1 MGNKVVAFT
10 EEQLDEYQA
19 CTFLSRKDIL
29 RAQRMFRQLSECHL
43 PPVVE
48 RECAA
53 SLTVPYAALDT
64 LTELKENPFRRR
76 VCEVFSTN
84 ASASLTFDQFLEMF
98 SVFSEHAPRDIKAI
112 YAFRIYDFDGDG
124 FLGESD
130 LLHAV
135 KHLSHDLLTPDE
147 YNTIVAKVQTRPPG
161 GSRPW
166 TAGGPPLPIGFI
178 PVILKMSPIFVPN
191 FPYQY
196 IGLILSG
203 TFNNYCLNTIL
214 ERPRHYLMDKAGTE
228 RLIGQCDI
236 KVKVIEKNL
245 ADRMVIGIRRRGNTE
260 TINNSVIFVMRSSP
274 WRGASQR
281 ARGSDSRGNP
291 SPGGTESTG

>member
-1 MGNKVVAFT
+1 
-10 EEQLDEYQA
+10 
-19 CTFLSRKDIL
+19 
-29 RAQRMFRQLSECHL
+29 MFRQLSECHL

-147 YNTIVAKVQTRPPG
+147 YNTIVAKVLEEADVDCDGRLSQ
-161 GSRPW
+161 SE
-166 TAGGPPLPIGFI
+166 FI
-178 PVILKMSPIFVPN
+178 HVILKCPDFVPN
-191 FPYQY
+191 F
-196 IGLILSG
+196 
-203 TFNNYCLNTIL
+203 
-214 ERPRHYLMDKAGTE
+214 H
-228 RLIGQCDI
+228 
-236 KVKVIEKNL
+236 
-245 ADRMVIGIRRRGNTE
+245 IR
-260 TINNSVIFVMRSSP
+260 I
-274 WRGASQR
+274 
-281 ARGSDSRGNP
+281 
-291 SPGGTESTG
+291 

>member
-112 YAFRIYDFDGDG
+112 YAFKIYDFDGDG

-147 YNTIVAKVQTRPPG
+147 YSTIVAKVLEEADVDCDGRLSQ
-161 GSRPW
+161 SE
-166 TAGGPPLPIGFI
+166 FI
-178 PVILKMSPIFVPN
+178 HVILKCPDFVPN
-191 FPYQY
+191 F
-196 IGLILSG
+196 
-203 TFNNYCLNTIL
+203 
-214 ERPRHYLMDKAGTE
+214 H
-228 RLIGQCDI
+228 
-236 KVKVIEKNL
+236 
-245 ADRMVIGIRRRGNTE
+245 IR
-260 TINNSVIFVMRSSP
+260 I
-274 WRGASQR
+274 
-281 ARGSDSRGNP
+281 
-291 SPGGTESTG
+291 